1 MGRTRTFDETD
12 AARSALEAFW
22 DHGLEGTAIP
32 DLEKATGLSR
42 SSTLVGVKAGWARRC
57 CKTNC
62 SAACC
67 SSRGTR

>member
-32 DLEKATGLSR
+32 DLE
-42 SSTLVGVKAGWARRC
+42 
-57 CKTNC
+57 
-62 SAACC
+62 
-67 SSRGTR
+67 